1 MFKKYCEI
9 FILISLSFIVF
20 SCSSA
25 KRFSNDNNENSES
38 DNYLNTIAIGKASYY
53 ANEFHGKN
61 TSNGEVY
68 NMNDLT
74 AAHPFYPFNT
84 IVKVTNLS
92 NEKSVIVRIN
102 DRMPDFKGRIIDL
115 SLAAAKKIG
124 MVNSGVQKVKIEVIK
139 WGKN

>member
-1 MFKKYCEI
+1 MFNKYCKI
-9 FILISLSFIVF
+9 FTLIFLSFIVF